1 MDSQDSFSD
10 KKVLLID
17 IGGTNIRTA
26 TADIGSNVIN
36 NASKQNLD
44 CLDSFDEII
53 QNLLSKDQNIKHIVF
68 SVAGPKI
75 NNSISMTNSE
85 LQIDRNYILENFK
98 LDSCHILN
106 DWESIGHS
114 LSIVKNHETKF
125 INQGEPFNDV
135 ALVLGPGTGLGAALV
150 IRDDIILPT
159 ELGHSSIS
167 ISKIIQELIP
177 INENDFNNIES
188 IISGKGLA
196 KIFFLISGL
205 EKNPEEIV
213 ATYKS
218 DKLAKKSIDIF
229 LISISQLLSELA
241 LIYMPGKGIYLSG
254 ALIRTLVKFLDFDS
268 FTKNF
273 LENKK
278 SPHKEILKQIPLA
291 VVNKHMASLYGSL
304 NFINKLNRKN

>member
-1 MDSQDSFSD
+1 ML
-10 KKVLLID
+10 VD
-17 IGGTNIRTA
+17 IGGTNLRTA
-26 TADIGSNVIN
+26 IANIGSSALINPVKRNHNQIVSIDALIN
-36 NASKQNLD
+36 NFLKEDLA
-44 CLDSFDEII
+44 
-53 QNLLSKDQNIKHIVF
+53 IKHIVF

-75 NNSISMTNSE
+75 NNSISMTNAE

-125 INQGEPFNDV
+125 INQVEPFNDV

-159 ELGHSSIS
+159 ELGNSSIS
-167 ISKIIQELIP
+167 ISKIIQELTP

-205 EKNPEEIV
+205 KKNPEEIV
-213 ATYKS
+213 ATYES

-254 ALIRTLVKFLDFDS
+254 ALIRTLIKFLDFDS

-291 VVNKHMASLYGSL
+291 VINKHMASLHGSL

>member
-1 MDSQDSFSD
+1 MGVPIKTCS
-10 KKVLLID
+10 KVLLID

-26 TADIGSNVIN
+26 IANIGSNDLIN
-36 NASKQNLD
+36 PLKRNHNQIISIDALIKDFIKENLD
-44 CLDSFDEII
+44 
-53 QNLLSKDQNIKHIVF
+53 IKHIVF

-75 NNSISMTNSE
+75 NHSISMTNAE
-85 LQIDRNYILENFK
+85 LQIDRKYILENFK

-114 LSIVKNHETKF
+114 LSIIKNHETKF
-125 INQGEPFNDV
+125 INQGKPFNDV

-150 IRDDIILPT
+150 IKDEIILPT
-159 ELGHSSIS
+159 ELGNSSIN
-167 ISKIIQELIP
+167 ISKVLQEFMP
-177 INENDFNNIES
+177 SNNNDFKNVES
-188 IISGKGLA
+188 IISGKGLS

-205 EKNPEEIV
+205 KKNPEEIL
-213 ATYKS
+213 ATYES

-254 ALIRTLVKFLDFDS
+254 ALIRNLIRFIDFDS
-268 FTKNF
+268 FAKNF

-278 SPHKEILKQIPLA
+278 SPHKEILNQMPLA
-291 VVNKHMASLYGSL
+291 VIKKQMASLHGSL
-304 NFINKLNRKN
+304 HFINKLNKKN